1 MVKKKRILIIEDEKP
16 IAEAERL
23 ILEDRFHVDVAHD
36 GEDGLAKVRKLKP
49 DLVVLDLMLP
59 KRGGYDI
66 SFHMRQ
72 DASLQDIKILMVT
85 AKNQP
90 LDKEKGAMVGTND
103 YLTKPFEPK
112 ELLQRVTSLLK
123 Q

>member
-1 MVKKKRILIIEDEKP
+1 MPKKKRILIIEDEKP

-23 ILEDRFHVDVAHD
+23 ILEDHYTVDVAHD
-36 GEDGLAKVRKLKP
+36 GEEGLAKVRKLKP
-49 DLVVLDLMLP
+49 DLVVLDLMMP
-59 KRGGYDI
+59 KRGGYDV

-72 DASLQDIKILMVT
+72 DATLKDIKILMVT

-90 LDKEKGAMVGTND
+90 IDKEKGVMVGTND
-103 YLTKPFEPK
+103 YLTKPFEPE
-112 ELLQRVTSLLK
+112 ELLTRVTSLLK